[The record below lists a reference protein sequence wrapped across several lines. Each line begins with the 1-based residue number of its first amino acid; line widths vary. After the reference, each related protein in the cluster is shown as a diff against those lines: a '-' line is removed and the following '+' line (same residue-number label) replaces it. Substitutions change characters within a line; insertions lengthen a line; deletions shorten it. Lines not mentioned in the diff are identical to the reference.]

1 LNEKST
7 KKEIDLLDFWRILLK
22 RKWIVIA
29 SVAIVVLISGINSF
43 TKTPLYRASAT
54 ILIEEPSSSMLDI
67 QEILNYGTY
76 QQDYLGTYFNTQLE
90 LLTSRALGE
99 RVAKKMKLSSR
110 PEFNTPVK
118 PKRNLIQTAKR
129 YLLLNWIIP
138 GEKQPS
144 KEETEAVRPVDPD
157 AMMAFTVIGGLS
169 ISPIEDTKIVEV
181 SYTSPYPV
189 LAADT
194 VNTVVEEFINYSIET
209 RYEATRRAS
218 EFLTDQITQLRE
230 DLANAEKELQKYGEE
245 KEIMFL
251 NENES
256 TAVSRFSEIN
266 TEYTKATMER
276 IKKEAEYREL
286 RNMEPNS
293 IPQSLNNPTIQS
305 LKDQYISLKNEYLE
319 KSKTF
324 KPNYPEMIRLR
335 TRLEGTQSDLQAEIQ
350 KAVDA
355 ADTEYRTAL
364 QRELSLKNLLETQRT
379 NVIEMNN
386 NAILYNSLKI
396 DVENKRTL
404 LTSLSAKQ
412 NETLISA
419 QLGGISQNN
428 TMIVDKAL
436 VPGAPFSPN
445 IRSKLT
451 MAFLMGILIGIGF
464 VYIIEYL
471 DNTIKE
477 PEELEKLVGL
487 PSLGIIPYI
496 SPNGIKKSSYYTNYY
511 YSRRKGYSSKDRNIP
526 DVNKIELINHLY
538 PKFSISEDYRTI
550 RTSILFSNPDHPPQT
565 IAVTSSLPQ
574 EGKSATAVNM
584 AISFSQLDMKVLI
597 IDGDLRKPRLN
608 DIFEIDNAK
617 GLSAFLVGE
626 ATDKEVIQK
635 TSIKKIWALP
645 SGPHPPNPSELL
657 NSEKMKE
664 LLKITKEQ
672 FDIVFIDTP
681 PVLAVVDPIIIS
693 SLSDGT
699 VIVLRGNKTTRKPL
713 TRAIQ
718 ELKKVNAHVIG
729 AIFNEVKIKKSR
741 YYSPYYH
748 YYHHDYYE
756 ETND

>member
-1 LNEKST
+1 M
-7 KKEIDLLDFWRILLK
+7 LDFWRILLK

-54 ILIEEPSSSMLDI
+54 LLIEEPSSSMLDI

-76 QQDYLGTYFNTQLE
+76 REDYLGTYFNTQLK

-144 KEETEAVRPVDPD
+144 KEETEVARPVDPD

-181 SYTSPYPV
+181 TYTSPYPV

-209 RYEATRRAS
+209 RYEATRQAS

-230 DLANAEKELQKYGEE
+230 DLANVEKELQKYGEE

-286 RNMEPNS
+286 RNMEPDS

-355 ADTEYRTAL
+355 SDTEYRTAL

-379 NVIEMNN
+379 NVIEMNS

-436 VPGAPFSPN
+436 VPGAPFLPN
-445 IRSKLT
+445 IRSNLT
-451 MAFLMGILIGIGF
+451 MAFLIGILIGIGF

-471 DNTIKE
+471 DNTIKG

-526 DVNKIELINHLY
+526 DVNKVELINHLY

-565 IAVTSSLPQ
+565 IAITSSLPQ
-574 EGKSATAVNM
+574 EGKSATAVNT

-608 DIFEIDNAK
+608 EIFEIENTK
-617 GLSAFLVGE
+617 GLSTFLVGE
-626 ATDKEVIQK
+626 ATAKEIIQK
-635 TSIKKIWALP
+635 TSIKKIWVLP

-664 LLKITKEQ
+664 LLKITKER
-672 FDIVFIDTP
+672 FDIVFIDSP

-693 SLSDGT
+693 SLSDCT
-699 VIVLRGNKTTRKPL
+699 VIILRGNKTTRKPL

-718 ELKKVNAHVIG
+718 ELKKVNAYVIG

-748 YYHHDYYE
+748 YYHHEYYE